1 MVRGRAI
8 LAGVLAAPWIRV
20 AHGQVAHRIS
30 LIHFNDFHS
39 RHEAADSKQ
48 LTCATRFYTRLDS
61 GTRQRNQAAEPGS
74 GTGQRGRGGYP
85 QLSAQLGVT
94 VMPSGVTGPCV
105 RTIWVPAA
113 LKSLRGRRI
122 NPESVV
128 GESCHHRYEQP
139 YRSCSEPR
147 GAVFDKGW
155 R

>member
-30 LIHFNDFHS
+30 LIHFN
-39 RHEAADSKQ
+39 
-48 LTCATRFYTRLDS
+48 TRLDS

-74 GTGQRGRGGYP
+74 GAAAVTHSSLRNW
-85 QLSAQLGVT
+85 GVA
-94 VMPSGVTGPCV
+94 VMPCGVTGPCV

-139 YRSCSEPR
+139 YRSCSKPR